1 MEFRQ
6 LEYLVAVADHG
17 GFSRAA
23 KQCFVS
29 QSAVSHQIATL
40 EKELG
45 AELFERAG
53 RRVRLTDAGESLLTR
68 ARELLRQR
76 DEAIDAVR
84 PRPDRIRLAAN
95 MSFARSALAA
105 ASDVRE
111 RHPGAEIDFLIK
123 PFAQRIAAVK
133 SGEADL
139 ALIRGRLDE
148 PGLYLEPLW
157 VDNPLIAF
165 STRHPLAALGRAPS
179 TTELAQY
186 PLLLPPPH
194 QQVLLHRLVDKVFTA
209 DGLEVRFGPEIRDDH
224 PVAFELINHPEGWTL
239 LYEDPRQPGI
249 ASRPAPG
256 FTLPVSAVLRTDAT
270 PNPLVAELLVGLS
283 NGYRRG

>member
-6 LEYLVAVADHG
+6 LEYLIAVSDHG

-23 KQCFVS
+23 RECFVS
-29 QSAVSHQIATL
+29 QSAVSHRIAAL

-45 AELFERAG
+45 VELFERAG
-53 RRVRLTDAGESLLTR
+53 RRVTLTDAGETLLPR
-68 ARELLRQR
+68 ARELLRLR
-76 DEAIDAVR
+76 AGAIDAVR

-95 MSFARSALAA
+95 MSFARTALAA
-105 ASDVRE
+105 TSAVRDG
-111 RHPGAEIDFLIK
+111 HPGAEIDFLIK

-133 SGEADL
+133 AGEADL

-179 TTELAQY
+179 TEELARY
-186 PLLLPPPH
+186 PLLLPPPQ
-194 QQVLLHRLVDKVFTA
+194 QQVLLHRLARKVFTA
-209 DGLEVRFGPEIRDDH
+209 DGLTLRLGPEIRSDH
-224 PVAFELINHPEGWTL
+224 PVAFELINNPDGWTL

-256 FTLPVSAVLRTDAT
+256 FTLPVSAVLRTDAA

-283 NGYRRG
+283 NGYRRA

>member
-6 LEYLVAVADHG
+6 LEYLVAVTDHG
-17 GFSRAA
+17 GFSPAA
-23 KQCFVS
+23 RHCFVS
-29 QSAVSHQIATL
+29 QSAVSHRIAAL

-45 AELFERAG
+45 ADLFERTG
-53 RRVRLTDAGESLLTR
+53 RRVRLTAAGETLLPR
-68 ARELLRQR
+68 ARELLRLR
-76 DEAIDAVR
+76 DEAAEAVR

-105 ASDVRE
+105 TAAVRD
-111 RHPGAEIDFLIK
+111 RHPRAEIDFLIK
-123 PFAQRIAAVK
+123 PFAQRIAAVT

-139 ALIRGRLDE
+139 ALIRGGLDE

-165 STRHPLAALGRAPS
+165 STRHPLAALDRAPS
-179 TTELAQY
+179 PRELAQY
-186 PLLLPPPH
+186 PLLLPPAH
-194 QQVLLHRLVDKVFTA
+194 RQVLLHRLVERVFA
-209 DGLEVRFGPEIRDDH
+209 AEGVDVRLGPQIRDEH
-224 PVAFELINHPEGWTL
+224 PVGFELINQPEGWTV

-256 FTLPVSAVLRTDAT
+256 FTLPVSAVLRLDAA

-283 NGYRRG
+283 NGYRRA